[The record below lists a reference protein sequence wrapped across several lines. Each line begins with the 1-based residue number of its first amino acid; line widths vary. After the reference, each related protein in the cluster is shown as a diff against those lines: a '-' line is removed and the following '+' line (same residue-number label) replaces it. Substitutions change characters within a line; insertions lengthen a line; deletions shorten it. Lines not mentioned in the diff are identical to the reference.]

1 MYTEESVLVVFQQ
14 SLCSVVFSAL
24 AESSAGLQVTATRV
38 LTALGQQPGE
48 WIHYISERH

>member
-1 MYTEESVLVVFQQ
+1 MLVAFEQ

-24 AESSAGLQVTATRV
+24 MESSGGLQVTATRV

-48 WIHYISERH
+48 CRHICERT

>member
-1 MYTEESVLVVFQQ
+1 MYTEESVLVAFQQ